1 LAQSNR
7 VPLESLSD
15 EFEALATKVS
25 PAIVQILVT
34 GYSTGGPST
43 LTKQRS
49 SGSGIIVDPQG
60 YIVTNAH
67 VVDGARRIQVQLSTG
82 TQADE
87 ANRSILRP
95 RGEMA
100 GAQLVGIDR
109 ETDIAVIRIPANQ
122 RLPHLQFG
130 DSDEVQKGQIVFAF
144 GSPLGLEN
152 SVTMGVISSLAR
164 QLQPDAP
171 MIYIQTDAPI
181 NPGNSGGPLV
191 DTSGRIIGV
200 NTLIFSQS
208 GGSEGIGFAAP
219 SNIVQNVYKQ
229 IRQSGRVRRGQIGV
243 SVQTITSLMS
253 RALDLPE
260 LGNVIVADVVP
271 YGPGHAAG
279 VRIGDIILRLNGK
292 RMENAR
298 QFDVNLY
305 GLGAGENAV
314 LEILRGEE
322 KHTIQVGI
330 IERLDDPNR
339 FAEMVSPE
347 RNLVPR
353 LGLLVLDLT
362 ENVRTMLTVL
372 RDESGVVVASQANLL
387 YDGEQLQPGDIIHS
401 VNRRSVATIV
411 ELKAI
416 VDALEIYQPVVFQI
430 ERRGEFKYIAVE
442 LE

>member
-1 LAQSNR
+1 
-7 VPLESLSD
+7 
-15 EFEALATKVS
+15 
-25 PAIVQILVT
+25 
-34 GYSTGGPST
+34 
-43 LTKQRS
+43 
-49 SGSGIIVDPQG
+49 
-60 YIVTNAH
+60 
-67 VVDGARRIQVQLSTG
+67 
-82 TQADE
+82 
-87 ANRSILRP
+87 
-95 RGEMA
+95 
-100 GAQLVGIDR
+100 
-109 ETDIAVIRIPANQ
+109 
-122 RLPHLQFG
+122 
-130 DSDEVQKGQIVFAF
+130 
-144 GSPLGLEN
+144 
-152 SVTMGVISSLAR
+152 
-164 QLQPDAP
+164 
-171 MIYIQTDAPI
+171 
-181 NPGNSGGPLV
+181 
-191 DTSGRIIGV
+191 
-200 NTLIFSQS
+200 
-208 GGSEGIGFAAP
+208 
-219 SNIVQNVYKQ
+219 
-229 IRQSGRVRRGQIGV
+229 
-243 SVQTITSLMS
+243 
-253 RALDLPE
+253 
-260 LGNVIVADVVP
+260 
-271 YGPGHAAG
+271 
-279 VRIGDIILRLNGK
+279 
-292 RMENAR
+292 MENAR